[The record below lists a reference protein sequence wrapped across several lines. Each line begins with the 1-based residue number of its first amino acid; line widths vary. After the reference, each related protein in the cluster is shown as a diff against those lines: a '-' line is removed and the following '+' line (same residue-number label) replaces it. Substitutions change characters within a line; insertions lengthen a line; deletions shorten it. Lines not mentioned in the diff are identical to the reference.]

1 MIECDNTVLV
11 VVDIQ
16 EKLARVIHERD
27 ALVSAADKLIRG
39 AAALGLPVVHTEQN
53 PDGLGPTV
61 PELAQHLDGEPIT
74 KLAFS
79 CCGEPAFTEA
89 LAATAAGRQKVLLA
103 GIETHVCVYQTAAD
117 LLAADY
123 EVHVVA
129 DAVGSRTPENRAIGL
144 ARMKDAGA
152 QVTSVEMALFELL
165 QVAEG
170 PAFKAILKIVK

>member
-1 MIECDNTVLV
+1 MLERDTAV
-11 VVDIQ
+11 VVIVDIQ

-27 ALVSAADKLIRG
+27 ALVAAADKLIQG
-39 AAALGLPVVHTEQN
+39 AAALGVPVVYTEQN
-53 PDGLGPTV
+53 PNGLGPTV
-61 PELAQHLDGEPIT
+61 PELAAHLDGEPIT

-89 LAATAAGRQKVLLA
+89 LAAGGRRQVLLA
-103 GIETHVCVYQTAAD
+103 GIETHVCVYQTVAD
-117 LLAADY
+117 LLAAGH

-129 DAVGSRTPENRAIGL
+129 DAVGSRTAANRAIGL

-165 QVAEG
+165 KVAEG